1 LRKRKTGLP
10 RHPGGQR
17 SLRNPIQSAV
27 RLIRTVRPRQ
37 CQTSPPRCER
47 PESDAGEGAVRRAGG
62 VPPHAETRD
71 YVPRVLAAWRV
82 ARGLCRTP
90 PELPGDGCVFV
101 LPETRAQATTAPG
114 S

>member
-1 LRKRKTGLP
+1 
-10 RHPGGQR
+10 
-17 SLRNPIQSAV
+17 
-27 RLIRTVRPRQ
+27 
-37 CQTSPPRCER
+37 
-47 PESDAGEGAVRRAGG
+47 VRRAGG